1 MKATVTIDL
10 QESLGVCMEHLQVS
24 TAFSDYYNFYIRG
37 GKKVISLEF
46 NDEWEIADIRQN
58 GLRFFTYC
66 ADPMTMLHSSVTT
79 AFMWVGG
86 NGMNSYL
93 PMFG

>member
-1 MKATVTIDL
+1 
-10 QESLGVCMEHLQVS
+10 MEHLQVS

-66 ADPMTMLHSSVTT
+66 ADPMTMLHSSVAS
-79 AFMWVGG
+79 AFMWAGG